1 MGEDTRTEDGGMP
14 MIGLVVIA
22 GLLALASG
30 LLKLF
35 GKGRRAGD
43 LPVWA
48 LLELTAGIAAPIYA
62 VTGPH
67 PQPALTGA
75 LFLTLGLI
83 LVSSLF
89 QVARARARKRH
100 RETTEAARLVTYVKY
115 ISRLPDLEKEP
126 EGQD

>member
-1 MGEDTRTEDGGMP
+1 MT
-14 MIGLVVIA
+14 GLVVIA

-35 GKGRRAGD
+35 GKGRRAGEI
-43 LPVWA
+43 PVWA
-48 LLELTAGIAAPIYA
+48 LLELVVGVAVPLYA

-67 PQPALTGA
+67 PQAALAGA

-83 LVSSLF
+83 LLSSIL
-89 QVARARARKRH
+89 QVAQARARKRH

-115 ISRLPDLEKEP
+115 ISRLPDLEEEP